1 MREMFKNRKTHL
13 LVAAIAIAVAP
24 QVSLAGD
31 TAISGYLS
39 AVGGVL
45 DDTPPVPYAGY
56 TEEDI
61 TFDTD
66 SLVGIQLVSKVS
78 DKLTATVQLVARGS
92 NDWQAQADWAYV
104 SYQATE
110 NWKVRAG
117 RFRVPF
123 YLYSDFITV
132 GYAYPWI
139 RPPVEN
145 YSLPFDNVSGVD
157 TIYTTNFGN
166 VDLLLQAYF
175 GTGEFEI
182 KAGAL
187 TGSPG
192 FTRNQIGF
200 VGELSWS
207 NFKFRLAHHQA
218 DVTVNAS
225 NLFVGALAGLNPY
238 NPNSPLS
245 QAFPDNAARL
255 LNEEDKTVFQN
266 VGLQWDNGRF
276 LFVAEKNF
284 LTADDQAL
292 NADQE
297 RTYAMAGV
305 RFGDF
310 LVHYTWAE
318 RDDTAPN
325 LSKGMPTTGAAAA
338 LTGGVNAV
346 AASLVQA
353 SEQNTIGVRW
363 DFTPS
368 AAFKVEYTM
377 QEDNKSGIAHD
388 VNLLRFGVQSV
399 F

>member
-1 MREMFKNRKTHL
+1 MRNIFKVRKSQL
-13 LVAAIAIAVAP
+13 LAFALAAAGVAP
-24 QVSLAGD
+24 ASFAGD
-31 TAISGYLS
+31 FNMSGYLS
-39 AVGGVL
+39 AIGGIV
-45 DDTPPVPYAGY
+45 DDAPPVPYAGY

-66 SLVGIQLVSKVS
+66 SLVGIQVSSNIS
-78 DKLTATVQLVARGS
+78 DKLTATVQMVARGN
-92 NDWQAQADWAYV
+92 NDWQVQADWAYL
-104 SYQATE
+104 SFQATE
-110 NWKVRAG
+110 SVKIRAG

-145 YSLPFDNVSGVD
+145 YSLPFDNVSGID
-157 TIYTTNFGN
+157 TIYTTNFGS

-192 FTRNQIGF
+192 YTRNQIGF

-218 DVTVNAS
+218 DVTVDAS
-225 NLFVGALAGLNPY
+225 AIFVGQLAGLSPY

-245 QAFPDNAARL
+245 QSFPDNASRL
-255 LNEEDKTVFQN
+255 LNEDDKTAFQN
-266 VGLQWDNGRF
+266 IGAQWDNGKF
-276 LFVAEKNF
+276 IVVAEKNF
-284 LTADDQAL
+284 LSSDDQAL
-292 NADQE
+292 NAEQE
-297 RTYAMAGV
+297 RTYVMAGV
-305 RFGDF
+305 RFGDV

-325 LSKGMPTTGAAAA
+325 LSGGMPTSGAAAA
-338 LTGGVNAV
+338 LTAGVNAV
-346 AASLVQA
+346 AASLVQK
-353 SEQNTIGVRW
+353 SEQNTLGVRW
-363 DFTPS
+363 DFTTS
-368 AAFKVEYTM
+368 TAFKIEYTQ
-377 QEDNKSGIAHD
+377 QEDDKPGIAHD